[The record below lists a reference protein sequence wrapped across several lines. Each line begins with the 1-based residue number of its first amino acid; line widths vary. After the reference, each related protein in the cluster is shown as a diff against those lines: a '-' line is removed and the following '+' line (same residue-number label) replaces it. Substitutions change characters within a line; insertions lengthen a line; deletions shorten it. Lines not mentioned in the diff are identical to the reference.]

1 MSEEAAPAAAPEAAP
16 APPPEAGSPAPD
28 AAPAAAPSG
37 GEAPSAQE
45 AGDGVAE
52 AMQEQGVSDPN
63 DLDWSRTV
71 TVTVDGQERTVPL
84 SELRGNYELRRSS
97 FERFE
102 EAKKLREATE
112 GEKQRLTEILG
123 ALRDPS
129 MAPAVLRE
137 LGMAPDQ
144 LQAVQEALRA
154 ELEMPEDKR
163 RMRELERR
171 EQQLR
176 EREKAYQQK
185 RAQEQARREQA
196 KFVQAFDSALDPH
209 GLSGDKSARVL
220 MAQYLDHRY
229 PRQGSLS
236 DQQLTQLATE
246 AATYAA
252 EELQSKRKQAVTSL
266 APGELAKLLTPEQV
280 AALREQRVEEYRQ
293 GKAQP
298 ASKPASKPK
307 KEPERKRINSLADFR
322 AVLEGE

>member
-16 APPPEAGSPAPD
+16 APPPDAGAPTPN

-37 GEAPSAQE
+37 GAPTAQE
-45 AGDGVAE
+45 AGEGVAE
-52 AMQEQGVSDPN
+52 AMQDQGVSDPSE
-63 DLDWSRTV
+63 LDWSRAV

-102 EAKKLREATE
+102 EAKKIREATE

-171 EQQLR
+171 EQQLKER
-176 EREKAYQQK
+176 ERAYQQK
-185 RAQEQARREQA
+185 RAQEQAQREQT

-209 GLSGDKSARVL
+209 GLSGDKGARVL

-229 PRQGSLS
+229 PRQGNLS
-236 DQQLTQLATE
+236 DQQLMQLATE

-293 GKAQP
+293 GKTQP
-298 ASKPASKPK
+298 KSKPASKPK